1 MKLIVTATYTLEQ
14 EYNEDYFNELI
25 EEGYTKEEAM
35 DIAQRNI
42 YQNFLDRIE
51 TRIDNLCISNWSRDN
66 VNMYW
71 EE

>member
-14 EYNEDYFNELI
+14 EYDEDYFNELV

-42 YQNFLDRIE
+42 YQDFIGRIE
-51 TRIDNLCISNWSRDN
+51 TQIDNLCLSNWRRDN
-66 VNMYW
+66 VTMYW

>member
-14 EYNEDYFNELI
+14 EYDEDYFNELV
-25 EEGYTKEEAM
+25 EEGYTKDEAM

-42 YQNFLDRIE
+42 YQDFLERID
-51 TRIDNLCISNWSRDN
+51 TRIDNLCLSNWRRDN
-66 VNMYW
+66 VTMYW

>member
-14 EYNEDYFNELI
+14 NYDEDYFNELI
-25 EEGYTKEEAM
+25 EEGYTKEEVM
-35 DIAQRNI
+35 NIAQRNI
-42 YQNFLDRIE
+42 YQDFLERID
-51 TRIDNLCISNWSRDN
+51 TRIDNLCLSNWSRDN

>member
-1 MKLIVTATYTLEQ
+1 MKLITTITYTLER
-14 EYNEDYFNELI
+14 EYNEDYFDEWSK
-25 EEGYTKEEAM
+25 EGYIKEEAM
-35 DIAQRNI
+35 EIAERDMYEDCI
-42 YQNFLDRIE
+42 DRIE

>member
-14 EYNEDYFNELI
+14 EYDEDYFNELI
-25 EEGYTKEEAM
+25 EEGYTKDEAM

-42 YQNFLDRIE
+42 YQNFLERID
-51 TRIDNLCISNWSRDN
+51 TRIDNLCLANWSRDN
-66 VNMYW
+66 VTMYW